1 MRPGSVH
8 DLKSYLDLGWAVADV
23 VVIVI
28 TDRVTDAALA
38 ERFNCRQCDLGGGG
52 GCAGGEFKHFKYRNI
67 VAPSGGVLLEAR
79 CTCEGCHRDR
89 RIALLA
95 GATVCARGQLS
106 RVPWSEGRGE
116 TICQFPKH

>member
-38 ERFNCRQCDLGGGG
+38 ERFNCRQCDLGR
-52 GCAGGEFKHFKYRNI
+52 CAGGKFKHFKYRNI
-67 VAPSGGVLLEAR
+67 VAASGGVLLEAH
-79 CTCEGCHRDR
+79 CTYHIRESDDARQENR
-89 RIALLA
+89 VMPLPRLL
-95 GATVCARGQLS
+95 
-106 RVPWSEGRGE
+106 
-116 TICQFPKH
+116 

>member
-38 ERFNCRQCDLGGGG
+38 ERFNRRQCDLLGGR
-52 GCAGGEFKHFKYRNI
+52 CAGGKFKHFKYRNI
-67 VAPSGGVLLEAR
+67 VAPSGGVLLEAH
-79 CTCEGCHRDR
+79 CTY
-89 RIALLA
+89 
-95 GATVCARGQLS
+95 
-106 RVPWSEGRGE
+106 
-116 TICQFPKH
+116 

>member
-38 ERFNCRQCDLGGGG
+38 ERFNCRQCDLGR
-52 GCAGGEFKHFKYRNI
+52 CAGGKFKHFKYRNI
-67 VAPSGGVLLEAR
+67 VAASGGVLLEAR